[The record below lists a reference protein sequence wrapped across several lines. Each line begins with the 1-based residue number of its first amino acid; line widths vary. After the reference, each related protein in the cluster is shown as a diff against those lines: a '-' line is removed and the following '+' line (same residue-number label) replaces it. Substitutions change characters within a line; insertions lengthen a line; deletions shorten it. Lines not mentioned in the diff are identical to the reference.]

1 MGLNSAVARLK
12 RLLGASGR
20 IVAYLL
26 ERCGSEAAQL
36 CAQRRRFGFCLL
48 VWFFVSKV
56 SEASQGGVEGI
67 LESYGPATFDAAFT
81 TLLWLSRR
89 ACFLD
94 LLAARIDVYEENERR
109 STPHAVLVGRTGCA
123 GRKRARTQLTKEL
136 YWSGCSHT
144 QKCDHMIQAPSARP
158 ALRRASAAEFAV
170 PPRRASAPEF
180 GQIVNRTPPEDQA
193 VHHIHRQVAKLELES
208 QKTYARSPSLESQIA
223 APLAAPPPPVSPPGS
238 PRSITRKFYVFPET
252 QAPDVVPWPERCR
265 SAPSVSIDE
274 VLTTNLTHL

>member
-1 MGLNSAVARLK
+1 MLLGLNSAVARLK

-67 LESYGPATFDAAFT
+67 LESYGPASLDAAFT

-109 STPHAVLVGRTGCA
+109 STPHAVLVRRTGCLRWSKTSPHTA
-123 GRKRARTQLTKEL
+123 HQRALLERLFSHPKVRSHDSSTVSATRATTSL
-136 YWSGCSHT
+136 GCG
-144 QKCDHMIQAPSARP
+144 I
-158 ALRRASAAEFAV
+158 
-170 PPRRASAPEF
+170 
-180 GQIVNRTPPEDQA
+180 
-193 VHHIHRQVAKLELES
+193 
-208 QKTYARSPSLESQIA
+208 
-223 APLAAPPPPVSPPGS
+223 
-238 PRSITRKFYVFPET
+238 
-252 QAPDVVPWPERCR
+252 R
-265 SAPSVSIDE
+265 SATAASVGARIRPNSQ
-274 VLTTNLTHL
+274 